1 MPSFDIDDVD
11 VDGEDDGG
19 QDDGGQDDGEDDD
32 SGVYI
37 MYATLVEIVESCVV
51 TADAPQ
57 TGHNVQNCVIMIIV
71 DHDDQ

>member
-19 QDDGGQDDGEDDD
+19 QDDGEDDD

-37 MYATLVEIVESCVV
+37 MYAT
-51 TADAPQ
+51 
-57 TGHNVQNCVIMIIV
+57 NCGKLCSYCRCTSNRS
-71 DHDDQ
+71 